1 MSKKMIYSYLQSE
14 KGKSLFNGKAFHAF
28 IFYFFTVFFLWT
40 EIPNVNAQTTVSW
53 PNNYKI
59 YFVADSAHCRNDGR
73 IRYGILY
80 QNEDGKFDTVGATGK
95 RTLTELGLSNARIY
109 KKAHPADEPQYA
121 EYHGKEDTFN
131 IKNAGMYYIGLEAT
145 SGVYI
150 YDTMALIEIGTDY
163 VTLRTPPMINDL
175 SSADGYGLKPSLT
188 CENTGRIQLQVIG
201 GRYPLD
207 VKYWPEGAGT
217 NDTVSRHHNVP
228 QQSGQDPNKYDYKE
242 YYSLDNISAGT
253 WGIQVTDACHNSGQ
267 MTVVTV
273 PGVVPP
279 VFHHLEVYATPP
291 HTNDSNIVR
300 VKAFFKYP
308 KHCRYYLDSA
318 LKDMQYKFY
327 LGMKSHSF
335 VVKDGEN
342 TNWHNLTQYT
352 TVNDTIASI
361 TLHDTVHSVSTY
373 GAIWGSDY
381 KTFRFEIQYDSC
393 NVNNIK
399 KHKIIDFVLLK
410 PNENA
415 FALQSELVL
424 DSIYPLPDG
433 CTNGTIKENQYN
445 SYYSATYST
454 STTYRPER
462 TYSPGDLNSRFYYTH
477 PLVWRYD
484 TLNSSTQQW
493 VLALT
498 DTIPVSKT
506 INTKSVIK
514 ATDFN
519 VTPQESGT
527 TIPIRRTLVDVF
539 NNTLYGPTVVNPAP
553 EFQLTKD
560 SSHHA
565 WDVNY
570 YKGDPCC
577 SGDNPCRIVLT
588 EVDTPLYAPLGKTH
602 IHLIESPHGN
612 MYNFHITYDPATRTW
627 SEPIRSNVANTLSFS
642 GESNG
647 RSLTIEQPCLSSG
660 KYRFTMS
667 TGNCAGNE
675 VFKRIDFGDI
685 YSTEIIGEP
694 AYELTQDCQFLKV
707 KFTEGRARLVK
718 HKTDP
723 DHDSHYTTTYTS
735 CVTEIQ
741 VVNGPRGGYTNNT
754 FALNQ
759 DIRLTVPGT
768 YTIRITPKPTAGQL
782 CETRAGLKVFEDV
795 IIVYD
800 TSSTQHATAEAMLCR
815 TTDNEGNVYVKSNN
829 GATPLTY
836 ILYSNANTEG
846 NGLDT
851 IQTNGLDGVLFE
863 NISFN
868 QNDILSCLIIDNCSS
883 HTTVSPI
890 EPVVLANKQKVWF
903 DDGSASIS
911 ACEGE
916 TVSLNALQL
925 GEQFS
930 YQWWYFDHEGHRVDT
945 NTNNSRFNLFLRHGM
960 PSGYFHVKIKGTGC
974 NMPIE
979 DSLKITVN
987 PVPSLWLSTNNIELV
1002 KDKTVCP
1009 AMQTNIYFRP
1019 NNVPFEPGD
1028 SLVIAYANKD
1038 SIDYRSYTFNAQTS
1052 MLSDL
1057 IAVTSLT
1064 KVYPVYFIKANSDCT
1079 PYTAADPEDTVFLRM
1094 DVEHMMN
1101 KCSLITDNITQCTGT
1116 HNVSLQAYDNSLTEY
1131 KVNWYTNYEQTN
1143 LAKTEYITQNDRSN
1157 IIINTLNERIVYFVN
1172 VNPSGN
1178 YCPAI
1183 NGITDTSLYLGQDD
1197 ITTLECGHSYRLFD
1211 SGGENGNYTA
1221 DEIIQHSFRTTP
1233 GHRILLRFNSLDLS
1247 NASSLFVLSGYQPLT
1262 DSLLYQSRHPQT
1274 GAFQQPPAYLLSNSN
1289 VMTLY
1294 FMAGQQAAPGWD
1306 AVIERAPIAIADVY
1320 PQSVKNVVIPMCKR
1334 SSATNSCPDLANLIP
1349 NITPNEKNS
1358 IVDKINNTSGQSKVA
1373 TRIGSR
1379 DANNCDSII
1388 NYFIDVKNPPRIDQM
1403 VTISTLDTP
1412 YIWTWAGHTLG
1423 KFSSSTRIDKIVTSN
1438 DCDCDTVVG
1447 LTLYVLDVKMSENQ
1461 DICPDGEV
1469 ELWVSEV
1476 TIPDSLMSV
1485 GDANDCA
1492 VGDVLFIRGDDM
1504 TTMST
1509 MRPEAFID
1517 SCAQNANLHAIGVVF
1532 DVGVNGI
1539 GKAIALK
1546 DATVYNDGTNEI
1558 DSICQWSYY
1567 KDKNGTVTNG
1577 KEITDGL
1584 NYSSTSV
1591 WAIQD
1596 IAGQTHTN
1604 RIKSCCLSLT
1614 NPDVP
1619 EGLSEEMK
1627 KYEIFK
1633 KHAPAAFYCTYY
1645 NHRSCYPGANIP
1657 TAGLT
1662 YGDTLGWYLPAA
1674 GELYLCFSRRDI
1686 VNSTLYKLKELG
1698 YKAKLPYEGKP
1709 QGLKLKI
1716 IKQIP
1721 TNTIQSV
1728 GKEVEVDCKYHTSTE
1743 VKDKTEL
1750 VYRIDYKG
1758 MINRNDQHYK
1768 YFQYKIIVEDSD
1780 GNQYYLHQVKKDY
1793 AYMHFARA
1801 IIQFDINH

>member
-1 MSKKMIYSYLQSE
+1 MSKKMIYSYLQSK

-40 EIPNVNAQTTVSW
+40 VIPNVNAQTTVSW

-267 MTVVTV
+267 MAIVTV
-273 PGVVPP
+273 PGVKPP
-279 VFHHLEVYATPP
+279 VFQRLEVYATPP

-300 VKAFFKYP
+300 VKAFLTYP

-327 LGMKSHSF
+327 L
-335 VVKDGEN
+335 KDVEN
-342 TNWHNLTQYT
+342 STTWHYFNKYT
-352 TVNDTIASI
+352 TVNDTSASV
-361 TLHDTVHSVSTY
+361 TLYDTVNNVHSY
-373 GAIWGSDY
+373 GQIWNSNN

-399 KHKIIDFVLLK
+399 KHKTIDFVLLK
-410 PNENA
+410 PNENS
-415 FALQSELVL
+415 FKFDPISVL

-433 CTNGTIKENQYN
+433 CTNGMVYENQYS
-445 SYYSATYST
+445 SYYNSTYST
-454 STTYRPER
+454 SATYRPER
-462 TYSPGDLNSRFYYTH
+462 TYSPSDLNSRFYYTH

-484 TLNSSTQQW
+484 TLSSSTQQW

-498 DTIPVSKT
+498 DTIPASET
-506 INTKSVIK
+506 INRKSVIK
-514 ATDFN
+514 AKDLN

-527 TIPIRRTLVDVF
+527 TIPVRRTLVDIF
-539 NNTLYGPTVVNPAP
+539 NNTLYGPTAVNPEP
-553 EFQLTKD
+553 EFKLTED
-560 SSHHA
+560 VSHHD
-565 WDVNY
+565 WDVTY
-570 YKGDPCC
+570 HKGDPCC
-577 SGDNPCRIVLT
+577 SGDNPCQIILT

-602 IHLIESPHGN
+602 IYLIESPHGN
-612 MYNFHITYDPATRTW
+612 MYNFHITYNPATHTW
-627 SEPIRSNVANTLSFS
+627 SEPIRSNVANTIRIY

-647 RSLTIEQPCLSSG
+647 RNLVIEQPCLSSG

-685 YSTEIIGEP
+685 YSTEILGEP
-694 AYELTQDCQFLKV
+694 EYELTQDCSFLKV

-723 DHDSHYTTTYTS
+723 DHDTHYTTSYTS

-741 VVNGPRGGYTNNT
+741 VVNGPRGGYTNEI

-759 DIRLTVPGT
+759 DIHLTIPGT
-768 YTIRITPKPTAGQL
+768 YTVRVTPKPTSGQL
-782 CETRAGLKVFEDV
+782 CETRAGQKVFEDI

-800 TSSTQHATAEAMLCR
+800 TASTQHATAEAMLCR
-815 TTDNEGNVYVKSNN
+815 ATDNSGNVYVKSSN

-836 ILYSNANTEG
+836 ILYPNAYTEG

-851 IQTNGLDGVLFE
+851 IQSNNLEGVLFE

-868 QNDILSCLIIDNCSS
+868 QNNILSCLIIDNCGS

-890 EPVVLANKQKVWF
+890 EPVVLANKQRAWF
-903 DDGSASIS
+903 DDGSNFIS

-930 YQWWYFDHEGHRVDT
+930 YQWWYFDHEGHKVDT
-945 NTNNSRFNLFLRHGM
+945 NTNTSRLNLFLKHGI

-979 DSLKITVN
+979 DSLRITVN
-987 PVPSLWLSTNNIELV
+987 PVPSLWLSTNNNVLE

-1009 AMQTNIYFRP
+1009 AKEANLFFKL
-1019 NNVPFEPGD
+1019 NNNTPFQPGD

-1038 SIDYRSYTFNAQTS
+1038 SIDYRSYTFNSQTS
-1052 MLSDL
+1052 ILSDI
-1057 IAVTSLT
+1057 IAVTSPT
-1064 KVYPVYFIKANSDCT
+1064 KVYPVYFINANADCA
-1079 PYTAADPEDTVFLRM
+1079 PYMAADPEDTVFLRM

-1101 KCSLITDNITQCTGT
+1101 KCSLVTDNITRCTGT
-1116 HNVSLQAYDNSLTEY
+1116 PNVSLQAYDNAQPNYT
-1131 KVNWYTNYEQTN
+1131 VNWYTDYEQTN
-1143 LAKTEYITQNDRSN
+1143 LAKSEQITQNNRSTIN
-1157 IIINTLNERIVYFVN
+1157 INTLNERTVYFVN
-1172 VNPSGN
+1172 VDPSGA

-1183 NGITDTSLYLGQDD
+1183 NGITDTSLCLGQDN

-1211 SGGENGNYTA
+1211 SGGENGNYST

-1233 GHRILLRFNSLDLS
+1233 GHRILLRFNSLNLS

-1274 GAFQQPPAYLLSNSN
+1274 GSFQQPPAYLLSNSN

-1334 SSATNSCPDLANLIP
+1334 SSATSSCPDLANLIP
-1349 NITPNEKNS
+1349 NINSVEKNN
-1358 IVDKINNTSGQSKVA
+1358 IVDKIKNTSGQSKVA
-1373 TRIGSR
+1373 TRQGGT
-1379 DANNCDSII
+1379 DENGCDSLI
-1388 NYFIDVKNPPRIDQM
+1388 NYYIDVKNPPRIDQV

-1412 YIWTWAGHTLG
+1412 YTWTWAGQTLG
-1423 KFSSSTRIDKIVTSN
+1423 KYSSSIRIDKIVTSRE
-1438 DCDCDTVVG
+1438 CDCDTVVG
-1447 LTLYVLDVKMSENQ
+1447 LTLYVLDVQMSENQ

-1476 TIPDSLMSV
+1476 TIPDSLRSV
-1485 GDANDCA
+1485 GDASDCA

-1517 SCAQNANLHAIGVVF
+1517 SCGQNASLHAIGVVF
-1532 DVGVNGI
+1532 DVGADGVGR
-1539 GKAIALK
+1539 AIALK
-1546 DATVYNDGTNEI
+1546 DATVYNNGTSEI
-1558 DSICQWSYY
+1558 DSICQWSYF
-1567 KDKNGTVTNG
+1567 KDKNGNVTNG
-1577 KEITDGL
+1577 KEITEGTT
-1584 NYSSTSV
+1584 YSSTSV
-1591 WAIQD
+1591 WAIRD
-1596 IAGQTHTN
+1596 IAGKIHTD
-1604 RIKSCCLSLT
+1604 RIKNACLSLT
-1614 NPDVP
+1614 NPDIP
-1619 EGLSEEMK
+1619 EGLTEDEK
-1627 KYEIFK
+1627 KYETFK
-1633 KHAPAAFYCTYY
+1633 KHAPAAFYCKYF
-1645 NHRSCYPGANIP
+1645 NHRSCYPGANLP

-1674 GELYLCFSRRDI
+1674 GELYLYFSRRDI
-1686 VNSTLYKLKELG
+1686 VNSTLYKLKALG
-1698 YKAKLPYEGKP
+1698 YKSKLPYEGKP
-1709 QGLKLKI
+1709 QGKKLKI
-1716 IKQIP
+1716 IEEIP
-1721 TNTIQSV
+1721 ENNIDGTGV
-1728 GKEVEVDCKYHTSTE
+1728 GSSVEVDCKYHTSTE
-1743 VKDKTEL
+1743 DKTSPHEL

-1758 MINRNDQHYK
+1758 MINKNAQHYK
-1768 YFQYKIIVEDSD
+1768 YFQYTIIVKD
-1780 GNQYYLHQVKKDY
+1780 GDVQYYLHQIKKDY